1 MESGQQFMPGR
12 PNPPRLFLSSSMTPD
27 FSKNHFELFNLPIAF
42 AIDTAELDRAYRE
55 VQREVHPDRF
65 TIASDAEKRLAA
77 QWATRANEAYRT
89 LKSPLNRGR
98 YLLRI
103 HGVDTEEE
111 SNTAMPVDFLMQQM
125 DWREAVVDARREG
138 SPERLDELSA
148 RHRAD
153 EAQLFLQ
160 LAGELNSPD
169 GMAAARLTVRKL
181 RFLEKL
187 GEEIDDAL
195 ESVDA

>member
-1 MESGQQFMPGR
+1 MPNAGR
-12 PNPPRLFLSSSMTPD
+12 LDPPRLFFQRPMNPD
-27 FSKNHFELFNLPIAF
+27 FSKNHFELFDLPLAF
-42 AIDTAELDRAYRE
+42 AIDGAALDRAYRE

-77 QWATRANEAYRT
+77 QWATRANEAYKT

-103 HGVDTEEE
+103 HGIDTEEE

-125 DWREAVVDARREG
+125 EWREAVVEARRSRDET
-138 SPERLDELSA
+138 RLAELA
-148 RHRAD
+148 GRHRDD
-153 EAQLFLQ
+153 ETQLFSQ
-160 LAGELNSPD
+160 LAVELDTAS

-187 GEEIDDAL
+187 GEEIDDAF
-195 ESVDA
+195 ESVNA